1 MRAISLIMSATITT
15 RLFTL
20 ALITNFAASLGLTQ
34 PALAQVGEYCQFENE
49 AIATKENL
57 RLAAFPNQASN
68 ANLAA
73 IKEYQAI
80 VQQHGQALKT
90 CRQKS
95 WLKTQGVW
103 LRLYPCD
110 LQAGK
115 LDEVMDRIVNK
126 GYNQVFVEVISEG
139 KILLP
144 RSENTTAWE
153 SLINSEQ
160 YKNADLLKLAIAKGR
175 ERGIKVHTWIFTMNF
190 STSYGK
196 GFDRNGLAKMTVAR
210 QNAIARNGNGDSTIS
225 IIENLGKNPEGEVST
240 TNQLFIDPYNYQA
253 QSDLYLVVNEVV
265 KRKPDGVV
273 FDYVRYKRGAGA
285 ASVVS
290 NVRYLW
296 IYGQASLQAL
306 RDRAENLQGLEI
318 INRFLKQGYVT
329 PTDLQTVKKLYPQ
342 ESEPLWQG
350 RLPSSKNPAISFW
363 QNELWKLAVGH
374 AFIGVTYYL
383 DIVSKPVFSQG
394 IPAGIAFFSD
404 GNQPVGEG
412 FDSRMQPWHL
422 FTNTYEWQ
430 PMAYAVCGKPDCIV
444 AQVRRVAQNAPE
456 GTKIAPILVGQW
468 NEPFTNRPPLEVQMQ
483 AIRAA
488 VPEISSISHF
498 AFGWQFQEAS
508 FSRSRQFCKL

>member
-1 MRAISLIMSATITT
+1 MLKKLPLATKVVTFALVTNLGMSM
-15 RLFTL
+15 
-20 ALITNFAASLGLTQ
+20 NQS
-34 PALAQVGEYCQFENE
+34 ALAQVGEYCQFEGE
-49 AIATKENL
+49 AIANKENL
-57 RLAAFPNQASN
+57 RIAAFQDTSKS
-68 ANLAA
+68 ANLDA

-80 VQQHGQALKT
+80 IKQHSQALNI

-95 WLKTQGVW
+95 WLKTQGIW

-126 GYNQVFVEVISEG
+126 GYNQVFIEVISEG

-144 RSENTTAWE
+144 KSENLTAWD
-153 SLINSEQ
+153 SLIDSDQ

-175 ERGIKVHTWIFTMNF
+175 ERGIKVHAWIFTMNF
-190 STSYGK
+190 STAYAQGL
-196 GFDRNGLAKMTVAR
+196 DRNGLPKLTVAR
-210 QNAIARNGNGDSTIS
+210 QNAIARNANGDSTIS
-225 IIENLGKNPEGEVST
+225 IVENLGKNREGEVST

-253 QSDLYLVVNEVV
+253 QSDLYLAVNEVV

-296 IYGQASLQAL
+296 IYGVASLQAL
-306 RDRAENLQGLEI
+306 RDRAENFQGRELI
-318 INRFLKQGYVT
+318 DRFLKQGYVT
-329 PTDLQTVKKLYPQ
+329 PTDLKALKKLYPQ
-342 ESEPLWQG
+342 ETEPLWQG
-350 RLPSSKNPAISFW
+350 RQPSDQKNPAIAYW
-363 QNELWKLAVGH
+363 QSELWRLAVGH

-383 DIVSKPVFSQG
+383 DIVSKPVFREK
-394 IPAGIAFFSD
+394 IPASIAFFSD
-404 GNQPVGEG
+404 GNQPVGDG

-422 FTNTYEWQ
+422 FTNAYEWH

-444 AQVRRVAQNAPE
+444 AQVLRVANYAPS
-456 GTKIAPILVGQW
+456 GTRISPILVGQW
-468 NEPFTNRPPLEVQMQ
+468 NEPFTNRPSLEVQMQ

-488 VPEISSISHF
+488 VPAIDSISHF
-498 AFGWQFQEAS
+498 AFGWQTQEIE
-508 FSRSRQFCKL
+508 FSRSRQTCKL